1 MFDMIDMFDAERR
14 VTSYSSGEGVLSSMS
29 LSCGHAR
36 TSKLSKAA
44 LKAAIA
50 VGRTRCQDA
59 RQRWTPQRERAL
71 ELLLEAGGPVKAYD
85 LMGRFQE
92 GATTAPPTVYR
103 ALDALV
109 DLGLAHKIASL
120 NSYTACHIDSRGH
133 TASFL
138 ICDCCGSA
146 EEIPTPTGDMLQTIQ
161 AQSDFQPTHVTIE
174 AHGRCRN
181 CAA

>member
-1 MFDMIDMFDAERR
+1 
-14 VTSYSSGEGVLSSMS
+14 MS
-29 LSCGHAR
+29 PSCGHTR
-36 TSKLSKAA
+36 TSKLSKAG
-44 LKAAIA
+44 LKAGIA
-50 VGRTRCQDA
+50 YGRARCQA
-59 RQRWTPQRERAL
+59 AQQRWTPQRERAL

-92 GATTAPPTVYR
+92 GVTTAPPTVYR

-109 DLGLAHKIASL
+109 ELGLAHKIPSL
-120 NSYTACHIDSRGH
+120 NAYTACHVDREGH

-146 EEIPTPTGDMLQTIQ
+146 EEIPTPTGDMLQTIRS
-161 AQSDFQPTHVTIE
+161 QSDFQPAHITIE
-174 AHGRCRN
+174 AHGRCHN

>member
-1 MFDMIDMFDAERR
+1 
-14 VTSYSSGEGVLSSMS
+14 MS
-29 LSCGHAR
+29 PGCGHAR
-36 TSKLSKAA
+36 ASKPSKAA

-50 VGRTRCQDA
+50 IGRARCQSA

-71 ELLLEAGGPVKAYD
+71 ELLLESGGPVKAYD

-92 GATTAPPTVYR
+92 GVTTAPPTVYR

-109 DLGLAHKIASL
+109 ELGLAHKIASL
-120 NSYTACHIDSRGH
+120 NAYTACHLQAAGH

-146 EEIPTPTGDMLQTIQ
+146 EEIPTPTGDMLETIR
-161 AQSDFQPTHVTIE
+161 AHSDFQPARVTIE
-174 AHGRCRN
+174 AHGRCHN

>member
-1 MFDMIDMFDAERR
+1 
-14 VTSYSSGEGVLSSMS
+14 MS
-29 LSCGHAR
+29 PDCGHAR
-36 TSKLSKAA
+36 TSKPSKAA

-50 VGRTRCQDA
+50 IGKARCESAQ
-59 RQRWTPQRERAL
+59 QRWTPQRERAL
-71 ELLLEAGGPVKAYD
+71 ELLLESGGPVKAYD

-92 GATTAPPTVYR
+92 GVTTAPPTVYR

-109 DLGLAHKIASL
+109 ELGLAHKIASL
-120 NSYTACHIDSRGH
+120 NAYTACHLEAAGH

-146 EEIPTPTGDMLQTIQ
+146 EEIPTPTGDMLETIR
-161 AQSDFQPTHVTIE
+161 AHSDFQPAHVTIE